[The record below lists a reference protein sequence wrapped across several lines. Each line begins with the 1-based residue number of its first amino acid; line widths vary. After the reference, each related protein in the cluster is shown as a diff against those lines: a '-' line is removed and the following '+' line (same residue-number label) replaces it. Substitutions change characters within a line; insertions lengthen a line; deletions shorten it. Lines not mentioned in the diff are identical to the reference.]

1 MRKRGDSNPRY
12 GNPVRQFS
20 KLVVSATHPHFLTL
34 RVQKYKTLS
43 IEQIFSAFFP
53 KQMPIFAAKFYHTY
67 QMAPRTKIILS
78 VCAVI
83 IGICAIIGCQQAY
96 RMFYRNIHS
105 INGEKNY
112 IYVYKN
118 TTFEQL
124 LSEIKTH
131 NVIESESTFRFH
143 ARLLHFTTPKAGRYL
158 INAQESDLQLI
169 RKLRNGEQ
177 TPTSLTFNNIRTKEQ
192 LAGRLGSQLMLD
204 SITILQHLNDKDFLK
219 QYDLTPETAVC
230 IFIPNTYEVFWNIS
244 VEQLF
249 NRMQKEYKHFW
260 NENRLALAKQ
270 AGLTPVEVCILAS
283 IVEEETN
290 KSAEKPII
298 AGLYINRLRIGMPLQ
313 ACPTIRFALNDFTLN
328 RVLLKHIQTDSPYNT
343 YKYKGL
349 PPGPIRIPTGSTM
362 DAVLNYTHHNYL
374 YMCAKETFNGEH
386 NFARTLTEHNR
397 NAARYQ
403 RELNKR
409 KIY

>member
-1 MRKRGDSNPRY
+1 
-12 GNPVRQFS
+12 
-20 KLVVSATHPHFLTL
+20 
-34 RVQKYKTLS
+34 
-43 IEQIFSAFFP
+43 
-53 KQMPIFAAKFYHTY
+53 MPIFAAQFYDTHHMT
-67 QMAPRTKIILS
+67 PKTKIILS
-78 VCAVI
+78 VCAGI
-83 IGICAIIGCQQAY
+83 IGICAVAVCFQQAY

-105 INGEKNY
+105 INGEDNY
-112 IYVYKN
+112 IYVYQN
-118 TTFEQL
+118 TSFEQL

-131 NVIESESTFRFH
+131 NVIESERTFRFH
-143 ARLLHFTTPKAGRYL
+143 ARLLQLVTPKTGKYL
-158 INAQESDLQLI
+158 IKAQESNLRLI

-177 TPTSLTFNNIRTKEQ
+177 TPISFTFNNIRTKEQ

-204 SITILQHLNDKDFLK
+204 SITILQHLNDTDFLK

-230 IFIPNTYEVFWNIS
+230 LFLPDTYEVFWNIS

-260 NENRLALAKQ
+260 NEKRLAQAKE
-270 AGLTPVEVCILAS
+270 AGLTPIEVAILAS

-298 AGLYINRLRIGMPLQ
+298 AGLYINRLRINMPLQ
-313 ACPTIRFALNDFTLN
+313 ACPTVRFALNDFTLN
-328 RVLLKHIQTDSPYNT
+328 RILLRHIQTDSPYNT
-343 YKYKGL
+343 YKNKGL

-386 NFARTLTEHNR
+386 NFASTLAEHNR